1 VQLISVEK
9 SGKMHKVPTFCVSRE
24 VVNMRMPL
32 MHNRTFGILAFV
44 LVTWVMQGCSMIQS
58 VEPWQKGNLA
68 KPEMT
73 FDNDPLEAGYKEH
86 IYSSK
91 EASSGGSGVGGGG
104 CGCN

>member
-1 VQLISVEK
+1 
-9 SGKMHKVPTFCVSRE
+9 MH
-24 VVNMRMPL
+24 
-32 MHNRTFGILAFV
+32 
-44 LVTWVMQGCSMIQS
+44 IQS

-73 FDNDPLEAGYKEH
+73 FDEDPLERGFKEH

-91 EASSGGSGVGGGG
+91 EASAGGSGVGGGG